1 MHGPAALLA
10 LVIQKLGPMEPHLY
24 EINEQDLMSLDLW
37 KQLAQYAVGCIECEG
52 ASELGDR
59 HSTCT
64 GKACSAAWWRGMHC
78 HMMQCWS
85 TVMSGIPVPLSS
97 LQTLTLLLQPQHRPA
112 QSQWYN
118 LYSLK
123 TVMVPVSCLEEC
135 PIASSTSGTCRC
147 CLEGHASAH
156 IAGHVELHAGEDR
169 VTALELHSNQVFR
182 LDASSA
188 S

>member
-24 EINEQDLMSLDLW
+24 EINEQDLMSLDLR

-64 GKACSAAWWRGMHC
+64 GKVCNAAWWRGTHC

-85 TVMSGIPVPLSS
+85 TVVSGIPVPLSS
-97 LQTLTLLLQPQHRPA
+97 LEALTLLLQPQHRPA
-112 QSQWYN
+112 QSLSYN

-123 TVMVPVSCLEEC
+123 LIIERPLWCLCHVKRSVPL
-135 PIASSTSGTCRC
+135 PAQHLG
-147 CLEGHASAH
+147 LA
-156 IAGHVELHAGEDR
+156 
-169 VTALELHSNQVFR
+169 
-182 LDASSA
+182 DAVPWA
-188 S
+188 MDQLT